1 MGGMLVRLTYSQ
13 MWGGGFR
20 SVLWNK
26 KICTTSERNFVK
38 LNTLDTGVRIFNGAV
53 QTEREFPLKIL
64 SLACIQGVVVLLFY
78 GTEFII
84 SSSDLRIRFCFALYP
99 DVFIGI
105 PNHSS

>member
-53 QTEREFPLKIL
+53 QTESEFPLKIL
-64 SLACIQGVVVLLFY
+64 SSACIQG
-78 GTEFII
+78 
-84 SSSDLRIRFCFALYP
+84 R
-99 DVFIGI
+99 VFDTFSLIV
-105 PNHSS
+105 